1 MASIRVASEM
11 PGKVFEIDVAVG
23 DKVSR
28 DDPLVTLESMKME
41 IPIASP
47 ADGVVK
53 EILVA
58 LEDSVEEGQEV
69 AVIETS

>member
-1 MASIRVASEM
+1 MASIRVVSEV
-11 PGKVFEIDVAVG
+11 PGKVFEIDVAIG
-23 DKVSR
+23 DSVSR

-53 EILVA
+53 EILVSV
-58 LEDSVEEGQEV
+58 EDSVEEGQEV
-69 AVIETS
+69 AVIETT

>member
-58 LEDSVEEGQEV
+58 VEDSVEEGQEV
-69 AVIETS
+69 AVIEAS

>member
-1 MASIRVASEM
+1 MASIRVVSEL
-11 PGKVFEIDVAVG
+11 PGKVFEIDVALG
-23 DKVSR
+23 DTVSQ

-47 ADGVVK
+47 ADGIVK

-58 LEDSVEEGQEV
+58 LEDSVKEGQEV
-69 AVIETS
+69 AVIETP